1 MGYRIE
7 VSLALKN
14 LTSFTETKHKIV
26 DKSRKNNCVSFYE
39 NYEIDKKKQ
48 KLIYTFIFE
57 EEIDIVSFIR
67 YIKETPKVY
76 IESIY
81 MEDPKVILLYASKD
95 YIKIMDRDKV
105 SDYLQKKKSSELYHH
120 APNIIKII

>member
-26 DKSRKNNCVSFYE
+26 DKSKKNNCVYFYE
-39 NYEIDKKKQ
+39 NYETTKKKQ

-57 EEIDIVSFIR
+57 EENDIVSFIR
-67 YIKETPKVY
+67 YIKDTPKVY
-76 IESIY
+76 IDSIY
-81 MEDPKVILLYASKD
+81 MEDPTVILLYASKE

-105 SDYLQKKKSSELYHH
+105 NDYLQKKKSCELYQH

>member
-26 DKSRKNNCVSFYE
+26 DKSKKNNCVYFYE
-39 NYEIDKKKQ
+39 NYEKNKKKQ

-57 EEIDIVSFIR
+57 EENDIVSFIR
-67 YIKETPKVY
+67 YIKDTPKVY
-76 IESIY
+76 IDSIY
-81 MEDPKVILLYASKD
+81 MEDPTVILLYASKE

-105 SDYLQKKKSSELYHH
+105 NDYLQKKKSCELYQH